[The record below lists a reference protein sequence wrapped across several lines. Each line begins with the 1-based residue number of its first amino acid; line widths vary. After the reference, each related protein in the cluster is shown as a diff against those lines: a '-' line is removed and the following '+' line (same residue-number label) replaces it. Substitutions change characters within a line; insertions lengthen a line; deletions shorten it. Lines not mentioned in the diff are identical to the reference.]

1 MKRNTLSVRD
11 YIIETLFWA
20 IIAFVWYQN
29 LFFTNID
36 GKTVGGSN
44 MILVMMIVV
53 AIAVNILLTISW
65 NRTTGSAI
73 ASVLIPYGIYAYITY
88 GQYISKAYRIILWVA
103 IGACALAF
111 IYIFAVKLHAK
122 SKRKRVFRKARMAYS
137 TFRFVGAA
145 ASVSLIICLFCNV
158 YVGGALISPNEKPT
172 SSYGEEYTIAAN
184 MDTVL
189 LLQEEEWIKL
199 SLEERMDVLQ
209 CICNIEGRY
218 LGLNR
223 GIHIYASKL
232 DESLLGYYNDSASSI
247 QISIDL
253 VESGEPYETL
263 DTVCH
268 EMYHAGQARY
278 VEIFESLDD
287 DAQRSYF
294 LYDAS
299 IYADEFHNYK
309 NARMSDDVSDYLE
322 YYGQWC
328 EQDAREYAYKAVLDY
343 YSRINEYLEQ
353 NGSISDEYR

>member
-1 MKRNTLSVRD
+1 MKRNTLSTRD
-11 YIIETLFWA
+11 YVIETLFWT

-29 LFFTNID
+29 LFFTNIE

-44 MILVMMIVV
+44 AILIVMVAL
-53 AIAVNILLTISW
+53 AIAVNMVLTISW

-73 ASVLIPYGIYAYITY
+73 TSVIIPYGVYAYITY
-88 GQYISKAYRIILWVA
+88 IKYISKAYRIIAWVA
-103 IGACALAF
+103 VGICVLTM
-111 IYIFAVKLHAK
+111 IYILAVKFHAK
-122 SKRKRVFRKARMAYS
+122 SKRKRILRKAKMAYS
-137 TFRFVGAA
+137 TFRFIGAA
-145 ASVSLIICLFCNV
+145 ASVSLIVCLFCNV
-158 YVGGALISPNEKPT
+158 YVGGALISPDAKPT

-189 LLQEEEWIKL
+189 LLQEEEWNNL

-223 GIHIYASKL
+223 EIHIYASKM
-232 DESLLGYYNDSASSI
+232 DENLLGYYNDSASSI

-253 VESGEPYETL
+253 VESGNPYETL

-278 VEIFESLDD
+278 VEIFESLDE

-299 IYADEFHNYK
+299 VYADEFHNYK
-309 NARMSDDVSDYLE
+309 NARMADDASDYLE

-328 EQDAREYAYKAVLDY
+328 EQDAREYAYEAVVDY
-343 YSRINEYLEQ
+343 YSRIDEYLEQ
-353 NGSISDEYR
+353 NGGSSDE

>member
-1 MKRNTLSVRD
+1 MKYNTLSTRD
-11 YIIETLFWA
+11 YVIETLFWA

-29 LFFTNID
+29 LFFTNIE

-44 MILVMMIVV
+44 VILIIMVV
-53 AIAVNILLTISW
+53 LAIAVNMVLTISW

-73 ASVLIPYGIYAYITY
+73 TSVLIPYGVYSYITY
-88 GQYISKAYRIILWVA
+88 AKYITKVYRIIAWVA
-103 IGACALAF
+103 IGICVLAM
-111 IYIFAVKLHAK
+111 IYILAVKLHAK
-122 SKRKRVFRKARMAYS
+122 SKRRRIFRKAKMAYS

-145 ASVSLIICLFCNV
+145 ASVSLIVCLFCNV
-158 YVGGALISPNEKPT
+158 YVGGALVSPTEKPA

-184 MDTVL
+184 IDTVL
-189 LLQEEEWIKL
+189 LLQEDEWLNL

-209 CICNIEGRY
+209 CICNIEGNH

-232 DESLLGYYNDSASSI
+232 DENLLGYYNDSASSI

-253 VESGEPYETL
+253 VESGDPYETL
-263 DTVCH
+263 DCICH

-278 VEIFESLDD
+278 VEIFESLDE

-299 IYADEFHNYK
+299 VYADEFHNYK
-309 NARMSDDVSDYLE
+309 NARMADDVSDYLE

-328 EQDAREYAYKAVLDY
+328 EQDAREYANKAVLDY
-343 YSRINEYLEQ
+343 YSRIFEYLEQ
-353 NGSISDEYR
+353 NSDVSSE